1 MAYIQTNENGSFS
14 TVISTGINIEW
25 DNNHLCPVERLT
37 LEEATLFRISN
48 ATEIPAPAYDAAT
61 QLCEHSGYEMVNGEW
76 VTKWVVS
83 ALSRAQIKANAAEL
97 LANAKE
103 AKRTEVRTAY
113 ELDAGADVTVGTI
126 VYQGGFDSAIKLDA
140 AKRLAEAAGLLDVTF
155 FDSTNNPQV
164 LLLADAQLVILSVA
178 AAFQTA
184 LARKQAAMV
193 KIDKSTTSTIAKVNA
208 ISY

>member
-1 MAYIQTNENGSFS
+1 MYKLLQNSVT
-14 TVISTGINIEW
+14 
-25 DNNHLCPVERLT
+25 RLSDG
-37 LEEATLFRISN
+37 AS
-48 ATEIPAPAYDAAT
+48 IPFAEGNRDYREYLDWVAAGNT
-61 QLCEHSGYEMVNGEW
+61 PEPEF
-76 VTKWVVS
+76 T
-83 ALSRAQIKANAAEL
+83 AAKL

-113 ELDAGADVTVGTI
+113 ELDAGADVLVGT
-126 VYQGGFDSAIKLDA
+126 VTYQGGFDSAIKLDS
-140 AKRLAEAAGLLDVTF
+140 AKRLAEAAGLTKVTF
-155 FDSTNNPQV
+155 FDSTNSPQV